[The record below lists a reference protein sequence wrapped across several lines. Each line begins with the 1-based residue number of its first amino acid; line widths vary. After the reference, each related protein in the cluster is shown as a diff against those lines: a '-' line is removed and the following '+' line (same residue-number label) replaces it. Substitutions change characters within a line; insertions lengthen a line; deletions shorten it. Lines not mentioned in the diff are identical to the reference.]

1 MKVRI
6 LLAGIVFASVAFCLA
21 DGDETTKA
29 GHSLHGE
36 AFNEGPRQAAYL
48 MDGMPKID
56 FPAATQSK
64 EAQAFFNQGVGQL
77 HGFWYFEAE
86 RSFRQVAMLDTN
98 CAMAYWGM
106 AMANVQNETRAK
118 EFMEKAVKLTNDL
131 GRRELLYVNSLAD
144 FYLKKSRSGSNRSTD
159 AAPSDDRHR
168 KYVKALEQIVEEF
181 PDDLEAKTFLAFKI
195 WDNNGRIR
203 ISSHT
208 ATDALAREVL
218 AKNPLHPVHHARIH
232 LWNNEADRRALDSAA
247 RCGQGSPA
255 IAHMWHMP
263 GHTYSAL
270 HRYADAAWQQE
281 ASARVDHAYMMR
293 NRVLP
298 DQIHNYAHNN
308 DWLVRNLSYL
318 GRVREAID
326 LAKNMV
332 ELPRHPKYNSL
343 SRSKTAEGVTNS
355 TSSYPGAEIASNR
368 RRDNSASYGRTRL
381 TDLYTRWELWNDLI
395 TLGKTAYLEPTD
407 IPEEQARRAKALG
420 IAYFSKGDVDSGM
433 GEISA
438 LEAAIKTEKDWRR
451 EDMEEAEAKARQ
463 EKKPDDDVKKAM
475 TEALDAH
482 TSKVKSMEKSLQEL
496 RFYELVAREKNDEA
510 SKLLDDLNDIPKER
524 LAKLH
529 LKLGDKEKAVKLAK
543 EAVDDST
550 NQVQTL
556 ASYVDILSECDKKDE
571 AKEQFERLR
580 SVAAQADLNLP
591 VFERLKPLAKSLKLK
606 DDWRLPYKPATD
618 VGERPPLDRLGPFRW
633 GPSPA
638 PEFALRNSEN
648 EEVSLK
654 NYRGKPL
661 VVIFYLGHGCV
672 HCIEQ
677 LNSFAPMASQYKEA
691 GISLL
696 AVSTDS
702 AEGLKKTLEK
712 SKSEDG
718 FPFPLVSNEKLDV
731 FKAYRAYD
739 DFEKMPLH
747 GTFLIDG
754 NGMVR
759 WQDISYEPFNE
770 TQFLLKEAKRLLNLS
785 GGPLLT
791 EKKPVLKSPRA
802 GSL

>member
-1 MKVRI
+1 MKSGL
-6 LLAGIVFASVAFCLA
+6 LLAGTSLFASVLLCVA
-21 DGDETTKA
+21 DGDEATKA

-48 MDGMPKID
+48 MDGMPKLE
-56 FPAATQSK
+56 FSVTTESK
-64 EAQAFFNQGVGQL
+64 DAQAFFNQGVGQL

-86 RSFRQVAMLDTN
+86 RSFRQVATLDTN

-118 EFMEKAVKLTNDL
+118 KFIEKAVKLTNDL
-131 GRRELLYVNSLAD
+131 ARREFLYVDSLAN
-144 FYLKKSRSGSNRSTD
+144 FHLKKSSSGSS
-159 AAPSDDRHR
+159 SEERHR

-181 PDDLEAKTFLAFKI
+181 PDDLEAKTFLIFKI
-195 WDNNGRIR
+195 WDNNGRIK

-208 ATDALAREVL
+208 ATDALARDVL
-218 AKNPLHPVHHARIH
+218 AQSSMHPVHHARIH

-270 HRYADAAWQQE
+270 HRYADAAWQQD

-293 NRVLP
+293 KRVLP

-318 GRVREAID
+318 GRVGEAID

-332 ELPRHPKYNSL
+332 ELPRHPKYNAL
-343 SRSKTAEGVTNS
+343 SRSRTPESTNTAA
-355 TSSYPGAEIASNR
+355 SYPGASAETGNR
-368 RRDNSASYGRTRL
+368 SRDNSASFGRTRL
-381 TDLYTRWELWNDLI
+381 TDLYVRWELWDDLI
-395 TLGKTAYLEPTD
+395 TLGKTSYLEATD
-407 IPEEQARRAKALG
+407 IPEEQAKRARALG
-420 IAYFSKGDVDSGM
+420 IAYFSKGDGENGM
-433 GEISA
+433 AEFAA
-438 LEAAIKTEKDWRR
+438 LEAAIRMEKDFRR
-451 EDMEEAEAKARQ
+451 EDMEEAETKARN
-463 EKKPDDDVKKAM
+463 EKKSDDDVKKAM
-475 TEALDAH
+475 TAALDAH
-482 TSKVKSMEKSLQEL
+482 ASKVKSMEKSLQEL
-496 RFYELVAREKNDEA
+496 RLYELVAREKNDDA
-510 SKLLDDLNDIPKER
+510 TKLLDDLKDISKER

-543 EAVDDST
+543 EAVENST
-550 NQVQTL
+550 NQVQAL
-556 ASYVDILSECDKKDE
+556 AGYVDILVQCEKEED

-580 SVAAQADLNLP
+580 GIASQADLNLP
-591 VFERLKPLAKSLKLK
+591 VFDRLKPLAKSLGLT
-606 DDWRLPYKPATD
+606 DDWRTPSKPAND
-618 VGERPPLDRLGPFRW
+618 VGNRPTLESLGPFRW
-633 GPSPA
+633 VPSPA
-638 PEFALRNSEN
+638 ADFVLRDSEN
-648 EEVSLK
+648 EKVALK
-654 NYRGKPL
+654 DYRGKPM

-677 LNSFAPMASQYKEA
+677 LNLFAPVASEYKQA

-702 AEGLKKTLEK
+702 VDGLKKTLEK
-712 SKSEDG
+712 SKSDDG
-718 FPFPLVSNEKLDV
+718 FPFPLVSNENLEV

-759 WQDISYEPFNE
+759 WQDISYEPFTE

-802 GSL
+802 SSL